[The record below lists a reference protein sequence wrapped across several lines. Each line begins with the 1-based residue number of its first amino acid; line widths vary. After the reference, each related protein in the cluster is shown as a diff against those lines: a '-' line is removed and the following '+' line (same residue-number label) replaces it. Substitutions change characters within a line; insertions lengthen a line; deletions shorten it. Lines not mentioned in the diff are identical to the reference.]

1 MRYRTAPSPPAPWH
15 LLPSRAHL
23 SGTPRDSTTSDT
35 ATATG
40 RQPPPN
46 VAPATSRRPKV
57 GSHQHN
63 RAPQTPSAGWAPL
76 PQRQPQPTGLSTK
89 PPEAAAA
96 CVRPREKHPKRGTHV
111 GARKKKKGH
120 PHPRPCPTTAAASAR
135 DQSELAPPPDT
146 CTRGRKDNNS
156 AAAAP
161 ARHHDSPRRQG
172 CSPPTRPSPTGR
184 IRPHQHPVIPLTSH
198 LHWVRTARRRRALG
212 AAANTPSH

>member
-111 GARKKKKGH
+111 GARKKKRGT
-120 PHPRPCPTTAAASAR
+120 PTLA
-135 DQSELAPPPDT
+135 LAPPQQPLAHAT
-146 CTRGRKDNNS
+146 NPSSPHLPTLVQEAGRTTT
-156 AAAAP
+156 
-161 ARHHDSPRRQG
+161 ARPPRRPATTTAHDAKG
-172 CSPPTRPSPTGR
+172 APHRHVHHLLVGSARTNTRSSP
-184 IRPHQHPVIPLTSH
+184 
-198 LHWVRTARRRRALG
+198 
-212 AAANTPSH
+212 